1 MTRQLN
7 LPLHLSG
14 SVSFDNF
21 FASGN
26 EEVLAAVQALSR
38 QERPSP
44 VLFLHGPAGSG
55 KSHLLQA
62 LSRLAIDAQRLAVY
76 APVGA
81 TGVGPELVA
90 QLNADTVVCVD
101 DLDRIVGDQAWEES
115 LLELYERLAGGRGAL
130 VAAALQPPAGLG
142 LKLADLSTRL
152 VAGGAYRLRPL
163 SDDMLPAAM
172 RLRASVQG
180 YELPDSVSR
189 YLVRRTPRNS
199 AVLFRILDRIDQ
211 AALSRQRRIT
221 VPFIKE
227 LEKEVSYSDD

>member
-1 MTRQLN
+1 MTSQLN
-7 LPLHLSG
+7 LPLRLSD
-14 SVSFDNF
+14 SASFDNF
-21 FASGN
+21 FAAGN
-26 EEVLAAVQALSR
+26 EQVVAAVRAVLGP
-38 QERPSP
+38 ERPSP
-44 VLFLHGPAGSG
+44 ALFIHGPAGSG

-62 LSRLAIDAQRLAVY
+62 LSRLAIDAQRRAVY
-76 APVGA
+76 APAGA
-81 TGVGPELVA
+81 TGVSPELIA

-101 DLDRIVGDQAWEES
+101 DLDRIVGDQAWEEN

-130 VAAALQPPAGLG
+130 VAAALQPPAGLD

-180 YELPDSVSR
+180 YELPDSASQ
-189 YLVRRTPRNS
+189 YLVRRAPRNS
-199 AVLFRILDRIDQ
+199 TALFRILDRIDQ

-227 LEKEVSYSDD
+227 LEKEVSYSED

>member
-62 LSRLAIDAQRLAVY
+62 LSRLPIDARGSRFMRLSARPGLAPNWWPNSTPILLSVWTTSTGSSGIRRGKKVCWNSTNVWVVVAVRWL
-76 APVGA
+76 PL
-81 TGVGPELVA
+81 P
-90 QLNADTVVCVD
+90 C
-101 DLDRIVGDQAWEES
+101 S
-115 LLELYERLAGGRGAL
+115 
-130 VAAALQPPAGLG
+130 
-142 LKLADLSTRL
+142 
-152 VAGGAYRLRPL
+152 RPL
-163 SDDMLPAAM
+163 DW
-172 RLRASVQG
+172 ASN
-180 YELPDSVSR
+180 SR
-189 YLVRRTPRNS
+189 TYP
-199 AVLFRILDRIDQ
+199 
-211 AALSRQRRIT
+211 
-221 VPFIKE
+221 PGW
-227 LEKEVSYSDD
+227 